1 MAWGYA
7 LGKSDQ
13 VGSQVAGGT
22 QEEKILMAPWSTRPA
37 LGQLFPSDQARWLDR
52 IFRSRRSAFCQGRG
66 SRPGSRLARA
76 LPQAGFSLWVSAA
89 TSHVA
94 LKSCQTQSPKCRS
107 ALHFFRWVQG
117 KQQVHINESKQTS
130 KQQERGWKANIF
142 HKALHI
148 LNDRVWGLTIPG
160 LDRILFKNRG

>member
-1 MAWGYA
+1 MAWRYA
-7 LGKSDQ
+7 LGKSDR

-22 QEEKILMAPWSTRPA
+22 QEKILTTPWSVRPA
-37 LGQLFPSDQARWLDR
+37 LGQLFLSDQARWLDR

-89 TSHVA
+89 TFHAA

-107 ALHFFRWVQG
+107 ALHFFRGYKASSKCKIMNPSRLQSNRKG
-117 KQQVHINESKQTS
+117 AEKQTFS
-130 KQQERGWKANIF
+130 TRLCIF
-142 HKALHI
+142 LMI
-148 LNDRVWGLTIPG
+148 GCED
-160 LDRILFKNRG
+160 

>member
-1 MAWGYA
+1 MAWRYA
-7 LGKSDQ
+7 LGKSDR

-22 QEEKILMAPWSTRPA
+22 QEKILTAPWSVRPA
-37 LGQLFPSDQARWLDR
+37 LGQLFLSDQARWLDR

-107 ALHFFRWVQG
+107 ALHFFRGVQG
-117 KQQVHINESKQTS
+117 KQQVQDNESKQTS

-148 LNDRVWGLTIPG
+148 FNDRVWGLTIPG